1 MNEYDSSKM
10 QDVLNQTHATSK
22 TENPMEADLIILNTC
37 SVREK
42 AEEKIYSHLGEY
54 EALKKI
60 KPDLLIAIGGCVASQ
75 EGDNILKRAPFVDLI
90 FGPQTLHRLPDL
102 INKRKLAS
110 KSQVDISFPEIE
122 KFDHLPVPSFSGAS
136 AMVSIIEGCSKY
148 CSFCV
153 VPYTRGEEISRPF
166 EDILAEVIH
175 LSSLGAKEITL
186 LGQNVNAYRSVTKKG
201 ASADLALLIEYI
213 SEIDAIKRI
222 KFTTSHP
229 NEMND
234 NLIECFG
241 KFPKLAAHLHLPIQS
256 GSDRILS
263 AMKRNYTTLEYKN
276 IIRKL
281 KKNCPQISISSDFI
295 VGFPNETDAD
305 FEMTKKIMEDI
316 KFDFS
321 FSFLYSQRPGTPASY
336 INDEIPHET
345 KLRRLNE
352 LQLLNDAQGKAISH
366 LMLGTKQRILING
379 QSWKNPSEMAGK
391 TDNNRVVD
399 IKADKSLIN
408 QFVEV
413 AITEVTSKRLRGEI
427 I

>member
-136 AMVSIIEGCSKY
+136 AIVSIIEGCSKY

-336 INDEIPHET
+336 IHDEIPHEI

-366 LMLGTKQRILING
+366 LMLGTKQRILIDG

>member
-122 KFDHLPVPSFSGAS
+122 KFDHLPVPSFSDAS

-305 FEMTKKIMEDI
+305 FEMTKKIMEDV

-336 INDEIPHET
+336 IHDEIPHEI

-366 LMLGTKQRILING
+366 LMLGTKQRILIDG